1 MNAGVRRPDR
11 SARICLALLV
21 VSVIALVSGILAMNS
36 AGAET
41 AFSGIAIAL
50 GLLGSS
56 IFFFLLLNF
65 VWGMRVFDAIKRG
78 ENVVA
83 RWTVPA
89 DEFDR
94 FRENE
99 AGHAAIGHPN
109 DYKPPRSTPPGG
121 VEVIFAKDGMIIGDT
136 FFGLATTG
144 LSHFRQVGIVPGDP
158 LCLGF
163 QTALMTGRQ
172 QSSGTPAFST
182 VLSLLRIPVANSA
195 HPEAKAVLDHYIAA
209 LAGQVVVK
217 PDFWPRRIRWGLWA
231 ALVCAI
237 VSATGF
243 GLEALD
249 ADFGVLPVILAVS
262 GAVAAI
268 GGLILAFL
276 AWSFAERQRRGRRSD
291 GTPA

>member
-1 MNAGVRRPDR
+1 MNAGIHNPPRQV
-11 SARICLALLV
+11 RICLALLA
-21 VSVIALVSGILAMNS
+21 VSAIAFVSGLLGVSS

-41 AFSGIAIAL
+41 VSGIAIAL
-50 GLLGSS
+50 GLLGS
-56 IFFFLLLNF
+56 IVFFLMLLNF
-65 VWGMRVFDAIKRG
+65 VWGVRVFNAIKRG
-78 ENVVA
+78 ENMVA

-94 FRENE
+94 FRANE

-109 DYKPPRSTPPGG
+109 DYKPPRLTPPGG

-163 QTALMTGRQ
+163 QTALTTARH
-172 QSSGTPAFST
+172 QSSGTPSFST
-182 VLSLLRIPVANSA
+182 VLGLLRIPVANAA

-209 LAGQVVVK
+209 LAGQVIVR

-231 ALVCAI
+231 AVISAI
-237 VSATGF
+237 AAATGF

-249 ADFGVLPVILAVS
+249 ADLGILPLILAVS
-262 GAVAAI
+262 GTVAAI
-268 GGLILAFL
+268 GGLILALL
-276 AWSFAERQRRGRRSD
+276 AWIFADRQRRGRHSD